1 MSSYLEPLIIH
12 ETKDTPRV
20 HFDPQKG
27 IFEISKLSLPEDAIG
42 FYRPI
47 LEWLE
52 KYKENP
58 NPETVFDFKI
68 EYFNTASSKQLIQIL
83 LLLEDLNKKSKVK
96 VRWHYKDIDEDMK
109 EIGEEYASIINVDF
123 ELVEEH

>member
-1 MSSYLEPLIIH
+1 MSAKLEPLIIQ

-20 HFDPQKG
+20 HFDPVKG
-27 IFEISKLSLPEDAIG
+27 HFEISRLSLPEDAIE
-42 FYRPI
+42 FYRPV
-47 LEWLE
+47 LDWLKRYME
-52 KYKENP
+52 DP
-58 NPETVFDFKI
+58 NPETVFDFNI

-83 LLLEDLNKKSKVK
+83 LLLEALNKKSKVK

-123 ELVEEH
+123 ELVEES

>member
-1 MSSYLEPLIIH
+1 MANYLEPLIIH
-12 ETKDTPRV
+12 EKKDTPRI
-20 HFDPQKG
+20 HFDPIKG
-27 IFEISKLSLPEDAIG
+27 IFEISKLSLPEDAIS
-42 FYRPI
+42 FYRPV

-58 NPETVFDFKI
+58 NPETVFDFNI

-83 LLLEDLNKKSKVK
+83 LLLEKINQKSKVK

-109 EIGEEYASIINVDF
+109 EIGEEYASVINVDF
-123 ELVEEH
+123 ELVEEK